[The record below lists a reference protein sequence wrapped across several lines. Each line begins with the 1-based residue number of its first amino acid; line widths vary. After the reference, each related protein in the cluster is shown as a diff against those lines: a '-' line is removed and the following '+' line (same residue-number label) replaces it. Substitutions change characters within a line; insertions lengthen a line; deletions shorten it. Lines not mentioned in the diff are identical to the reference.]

1 MAIGLRMQATPLQ
14 MALVAG
20 AVGQGSAIAPH
31 LLGEL
36 DGRPAAPSNG
46 PALGVRLDRVR
57 AGMKGV
63 VDVGTAAG
71 AFRAPALAGIRRGL
85 SGKTGTAPV
94 GDGSLAT
101 VWFTGWLEPRSVPGQ
116 DHRLAVAVFVSRSEA
131 TGGAHA
137 APVAAALLRALARR
151 IPPTR

>member
-1 MAIGLRMQATPLQ
+1 

-20 AVGQGSAIAPH
+20 AVGQGRAVVPH
-31 LLGEL
+31 LLAEL
-36 DGRPAAPSNG
+36 DGKPAAPSNG
-46 PALGVRLDRVR
+46 AALGVRLDRVR

-85 SGKTGTAPV
+85 AGKTGTAPV

-116 DHRLAVAVFVSRSEA
+116 AHRLAVAVFVSRSEA
-131 TGGAHA
+131 TGGEHA
-137 APVAAALLRALARR
+137 APVAAAVLAALSGKGLN
-151 IPPTR
+151 

>member
-14 MALVAG
+14 MALAAG
-20 AVGQGSAIAPH
+20 AVGQGRAIVPH
-31 LLGEL
+31 LLAEL
-36 DGRPAAPSNG
+36 DGVAATPATG
-46 PALGVRLDRVR
+46 PALDVRLDRIR

-63 VDVGTAAG
+63 VDVGTASS
-71 AFRAPALAGIRRGL
+71 AFRAPDLAGIRRGL

-101 VWFTGWLEPRSVPGQ
+101 VWFTGWLEPHSVPGQ

-131 TGGAHA
+131 TGGEHA
-137 APVAAALLRALARR
+137 APVAAALLRSLIRQ
-151 IPPTR
+151 IPPTH